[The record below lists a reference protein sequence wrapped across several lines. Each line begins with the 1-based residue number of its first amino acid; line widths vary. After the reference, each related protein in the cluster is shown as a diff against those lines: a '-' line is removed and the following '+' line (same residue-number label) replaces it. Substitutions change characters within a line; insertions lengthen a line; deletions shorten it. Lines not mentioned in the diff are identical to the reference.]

1 MVEILY
7 FSAFCV
13 LLAFIHFKAAK
24 QESRGVY
31 FVGMISE
38 LVIILMIYGAY
49 ILNIDAVIGTLV
61 LQAGVIFAINIDIKK
76 GEKNKRNKIS

>member
-7 FSAFCV
+7 FSVFCV
-13 LLAFIHFKAAK
+13 LLVFIHFKVMK
-24 QESRGVY
+24 QGARGVY
-31 FVGMISE
+31 FIGMISE

-49 ILNIDAVIGTLV
+49 LLNIDAVIGTLV
-61 LQAGVIFAINIDIKK
+61 LQAGVIFAINIDIRR